1 MPRRPAPHRPA
12 ASPKETALRA
22 RANRRPPT
30 PKGPRRRPRLS
41 LRTALLVLA
50 VVPSLALVLLWA
62 VTSGETVFD
71 FQRQAAQ
78 GLLAQKAGQ
87 PSNIVY
93 YNLQEERRLSAEAL
107 ARPGSGTDQ
116 LRRQRQLTDDAV
128 RQFQV
133 LSGETADSAPDEVRT
148 AVSEAR
154 QAMGKLAEQRAAVDR
169 GSVDQQTVYAYYT
182 DLIAVDLRLFTAL
195 SHVDTGEVTWIS
207 KTLVNAFWAK
217 EMLAREDAILARGWP
232 TGRLS
237 AADYQAV
244 QQAVGAQDHLLTVQ
258 VVPYIPDGEVGAWR
272 DLMNSPAWQAKAAV
286 EQQLT
291 RPTAP
296 EANGTVKLPA
306 AQDQWR
312 QALDQVNPALV
323 KAIETRTSGIVEV
336 GKGTIMGL
344 LTRVVLTTV
353 IGLITVI
360 AVAVAS
366 WRLSRSLR
374 RRIKELHTQAEEMRR
389 TLPEVVERLGR
400 GEQVDVEAET
410 RTITDGPN
418 SNGTDELARLGQ
430 ALNLARS
437 SALEAA
443 VGQAEQHRGFERLLQ
458 RIARRT
464 QLLIGRQLRKLDELE
479 RKHEDPE
486 VLEGLFDLDH
496 LTARLRRYEENLV
509 IMAGGQPQR
518 RWRKPVPLLDV
529 LRAAQGEVQD
539 YRRIMLDVEG
549 HPWLSERAVGP
560 VAHVLAELMENATTF
575 SKPPTPV
582 EVRAA
587 MVGRGLAIEIEDRGL
602 GMDPA
607 QYDAANELMSR
618 PPRTDV
624 LARADDIRL
633 GFYVIAR
640 LASLHGLKI
649 DFRPSAFGG
658 TRVVVLVP
666 DELVIDGDAGL
677 PDGAAD
683 APAEPIPLVRR
694 SRRAVRSAAEDALA
708 QLPPGPPVAP
718 VESFGQGHV
727 GYVPQAAPVPLPEP
741 LPLPE
746 ALPVQQ
752 ALPVQEPPYRP
763 DPVPEAFPPPAQ
775 SLPQPLPLP
784 LPERS
789 FPSAEQPFPEPP
801 LPLPER
807 AFSDQPLPTREQPFA
822 QQPAP
827 EGPLPVQP
835 LPPVQPLLPA
845 PAQDGFTSAQESF
858 PSAQNGFTLAQDTFP
873 PTQDA
878 FPPAHPHPGPGT
890 PRPEQPIE
898 HSSPADPAPAQDTPA
913 YPDIAYARITEAEAP
928 YADEQYRPADHYRLA
943 ERRQTREYP
952 TSVPYSPAETGQPP
966 LPQRVRQASLAAEL
980 RVPPPTRPQWVE
992 RPAEEAAAP
1001 AADPFQQ
1008 PAPRPVRRSGAAIGA
1023 FQRQSRAA
1031 RAQDSGEYR
1040 LPGAPTPP
1048 VTLPAPAGPPAPA
1061 PDPSPWALPAADSRT
1076 TRTDDQ
1082 S

>member
-1 MPRRPAPHRPA
+1 MPGRPAPHRPA
-12 ASPKETALRA
+12 ASPKESALRA

-50 VVPSLALVLLWA
+50 VVPSLALVALWA

-107 ARPGSGTDQ
+107 ARPGAGTDQ
-116 LRRQRQLTDDAV
+116 LRRQRQATDDAV
-128 RQFQV
+128 RQFQA
-133 LSGETADSAPDEVRT
+133 LSGETADSAPDEVRS
-148 AVSEAR
+148 AVAEAR

-169 GSVDQQTVYAYYT
+169 GAVDQQTVYAYYT

-232 TGRLS
+232 SGRLS
-237 AADYQAV
+237 TADYQAV
-244 QQAVGAQDHLLTVQ
+244 QQAIGAQDHLLTVQ
-258 VVPYIPDGEVGAWR
+258 VVPYVPDGEATAWH

-291 RPTAP
+291 RPTAAD
-296 EANGTVKLPA
+296 ANGTVKLPA

-312 QALDQVNPALV
+312 QALDQVNPVLV

-336 GKGTIMGL
+336 GKGAILHL

-360 AVAVAS
+360 AVVIAS

-374 RRIKELHTQAEEMRR
+374 RRIKELHTQAEEMQR

-400 GEQVDVEAET
+400 GEQVDVEAEA
-410 RTITDGPN
+410 RTITEGPHG
-418 SNGTDELARLGQ
+418 NGTDELARLGQ

-437 SALEAA
+437 SALAAA

-479 RKHEDPE
+479 RRHEDPE

-587 MVGRGLAIEIEDRGL
+587 IVGRGLAIEIEDRGL
-602 GMDPA
+602 GMDPE

-633 GFYVIAR
+633 GFHVVAR

-649 DFRPSAFGG
+649 EFRPSAFGG

-677 PDGAAD
+677 PDGGVGVIGAT
-683 APAEPIPLVRR
+683 AEPIPLVRR
-694 SRRAVRSAAEDALA
+694 SRRAVRSASDDVPVQAPA
-708 QLPPGPPVAP
+708 GPPVAP
-718 VESFGQGHV
+718 VESFGQGDF
-727 GYVPQAAPVPLPEP
+727 GPQAAPVPLPLVAQ
-741 LPLPE
+741 LPPEVPDAPFPESPFQESPFAQSPSPESPFPE
-746 ALPVQQ
+746 APFPV
-752 ALPVQEPPYRP
+752 APFPEAPSPVAPFQETPAH
-763 DPVPEAFPPPAQ
+763 EAFPPVAAQEAPYLPAPVQ
-775 SLPQPLPLP
+775 
-784 LPERS
+784 ETH
-789 FPSAEQPFPEPP
+789 PP
-801 LPLPER
+801 LP
-807 AFSDQPLPTREQPFA
+807 SVSA
-822 QQPAP
+822 QQPAQR
-827 EGPLPVQP
+827 QP
-835 LPPVQPLLPA
+835 
-845 PAQDGFTSAQESF
+845 F
-858 PSAQNGFTLAQDTFP
+858 PSEEPL
-873 PTQDA
+873 
-878 FPPAHPHPGPGT
+878 
-890 PRPEQPIE
+890 RPEQPIE
-898 HSSPADPAPAQDTPA
+898 HSSPAEPVPARETPA
-913 YPDIAYARITEAEAP
+913 YPDIAYARVTEAEAP

-943 ERRQTREYP
+943 ERRGTREYP
-952 TSVPYSPAETGQPP
+952 TSVPYSPAEGGQPP

-980 RVPPPTRPQWVE
+980 RVPPPAGSQWVE
-992 RPAEEAAAP
+992 RPAERP
-1001 AADPFQQ
+1001 AEDPATGAVAGARDGVGDVIGAGTAEGAVPPPAGPFQR
-1008 PAPRPVRRSGAAIGA
+1008 AERPVRRSGAAIGA

-1031 RAQDSGEYR
+1031 RAQDSGEHR
-1040 LPGAPTPP
+1040 LPAALTRPAPPTPS
-1048 VTLPAPAGPPAPA
+1048 GPPAP
-1061 PDPSPWALPAADSRT
+1061 PSGPSPWALPAADPRT

-1082 S
+1082 